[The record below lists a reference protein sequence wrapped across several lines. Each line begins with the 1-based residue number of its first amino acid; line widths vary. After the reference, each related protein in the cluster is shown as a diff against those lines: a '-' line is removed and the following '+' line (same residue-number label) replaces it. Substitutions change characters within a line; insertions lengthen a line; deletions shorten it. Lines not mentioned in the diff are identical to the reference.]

1 MTRMAFIGGG
11 NMAQSIIG
19 GLAQQGDVAMSN
31 ITVSDPD
38 HEKIAAMASELG
50 IVASDNNLDAVNNAD
65 VVVLAVKPQ
74 IMQDVLTPLRDTLSQ
89 QRPLII
95 SIAAGISLTSLQN
108 WTGCDTLV
116 RCMPNT
122 PALYRQG
129 ASGMLGH
136 DNITLEQQNLADTL
150 MRSVGLTVWVKTENE
165 LDAITA
171 LSGSGPAY
179 YFLFMEAMIEAGIA
193 LGLTQETAQALT
205 LQTAAGAAHMAQA
218 SQIAPSELRQRVTSK
233 GGTTEQALLHFEKA
247 DLSGTVHQAMQAAFE
262 RSKSLSAE
270 LGKSD
275 T

>member
-1 MTRMAFIGGG
+1 
-11 NMAQSIIG
+11 
-19 GLAQQGDVAMSN
+19 
-31 ITVSDPD
+31 
-38 HEKIAAMASELG
+38 
-50 IVASDNNLDAVNNAD
+50 
-65 VVVLAVKPQ
+65 
-74 IMQDVLTPLRDTLSQ
+74 
-89 QRPLII
+89 
-95 SIAAGISLTSLQN
+95 
-108 WTGCDTLV
+108 
-116 RCMPNT
+116 
-122 PALYRQG
+122 
-129 ASGMLGH
+129 MLGH